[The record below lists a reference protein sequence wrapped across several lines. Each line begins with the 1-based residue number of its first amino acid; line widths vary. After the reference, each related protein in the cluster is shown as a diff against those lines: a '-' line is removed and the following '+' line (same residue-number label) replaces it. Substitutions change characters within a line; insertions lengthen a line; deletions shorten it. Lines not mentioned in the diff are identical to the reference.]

1 MTTRPEQA
9 KKRAKNPLVFSGNC
23 FTVKNKLL
31 YAQGST
37 IRISINAIPET
48 KDISKDEVMEVVFN
62 NASRLF
68 GNLNL

>member
-1 MTTRPEQA
+1 
-9 KKRAKNPLVFSGNC
+9 
-23 FTVKNKLL
+23 VKNKLL

-37 IRISINAIPET
+37 IGISINAVPET

-62 NASRLF
+62 NASCLF

>member
-1 MTTRPEQA
+1 M
-9 KKRAKNPLVFSGNC
+9 
-23 FTVKNKLL
+23 KNKLL